1 MDADLEAW
9 ARHLRGE
16 RGASPHTLRAARG
29 DLGSLAEWLGD
40 VPLRAADLSHL
51 RRWLARDPV
60 RRPAP
65 ATTARRVAHVRAFFR
80 WMVERGRLERSPAD
94 RLKAPRVPR
103 RTPRFLDLGEAAEV
117 VETPP
122 QSGWFAVRN
131 RALLEL
137 LYGAGLRVSEAV
149 ALDGEHL
156 DLAAGL
162 VRVEGGK
169 GDKDRVV
176 PFGPPASDALRQW
189 LALVGIEGAVFRNNR
204 GGRLSS
210 RSAWRIV
217 RDAGAQSG
225 IHDLHPH
232 ALRHSCATHLLGAGA
247 DLRAIQEQLGH
258 ASLATTQRYAHIDAT
273 HLMRVYRASHPRA
286 RVEPSQEDPD

>member
-1 MDADLEAW
+1 MRTETW
-9 ARHLRGE
+9 M
-16 RGASPHTLRAARG
+16 RAARG

-40 VPLRAADLSHL
+40 RPLREADLSHL

-65 ATTARRVAHVRAFFR
+65 ATTARRVAHLRAFYA
-80 WMVERGRLERSPAD
+80 WMVERGRLDRSPAE

-103 RTPRFLDLGEAAEV
+103 RTPRFLDVDEAAEV
-117 VETPP
+117 VERPT

-149 ALDGEHL
+149 ALDVSHL
-156 DLAAGL
+156 DLASGL
-162 VRVEGGK
+162 VRVEAGK

-176 PFGPPASDALRQW
+176 PFGPPAAAALRDW
-189 LALVGIEGAVFRNNR
+189 IAEMGGSGALFRNNR
-204 GGRLSS
+204 GGRLSA

-258 ASLATTQRYAHIDAT
+258 ASLGTTQRYAHIDAA

-286 RVEPSQEDPD
+286 RVEPGEEDRD